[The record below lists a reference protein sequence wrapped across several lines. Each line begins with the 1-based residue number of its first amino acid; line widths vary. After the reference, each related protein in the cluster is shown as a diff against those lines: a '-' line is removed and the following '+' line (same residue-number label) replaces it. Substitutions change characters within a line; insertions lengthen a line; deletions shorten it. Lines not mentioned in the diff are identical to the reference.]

1 MVPANVFE
9 NLRALQV
16 VLAQKNRLETE
27 IAEAPKFLV
36 AQEEL
41 LTRCKESFI
50 EKNVEYESVREE
62 VARLTTE
69 LCKAEKRREDAEVAM
84 DNISTQRE
92 YDALDRE
99 IQEAKRQEV
108 ALRSEVA
115 RSDVA
120 YKRLAE
126 EIKLD
131 QEDIVQQ
138 ERELTE
144 NKARVDAEVRGK
156 REQVLRLQE
165 EERRLSPDLDR
176 DVLFKFERIIKSK
189 QGVGIVPVL
198 GNVCAGCHMILP
210 AQFSTGVREGN
221 SIVYCPYCSRILYY
235 EETDEP
241 EMTFFDEEDL
251 GSLSDLVYPEESGGF
266 GGGDREE
273 I

>member
-189 QGVGIVPVL
+189 QGVGIVPVR
-198 GNVCAGCHMILP
+198 GNVL
-210 AQFSTGVREGN
+210 
-221 SIVYCPYCSRILYY
+221 
-235 EETDEP
+235 
-241 EMTFFDEEDL
+241 
-251 GSLSDLVYPEESGGF
+251 SL
-266 GGGDREE
+266 
-273 I
+273 IHI